1 MTCRM
6 KTRIQFLGLMMMM
19 MMMVIMKRIT
29 ISMRKMMTII
39 MDHGKR

>member
-1 MTCRM
+1 M

-19 MMMVIMKRIT
+19 MMMMMMKMIT

-39 MDHGKR
+39 MDHCKR